1 MGDAFGAA
9 LVEASMSKIT
19 NEWGVLKRQFD
30 ALAHGEDVDA
40 ISIDAIFDFE
50 FRRRFAE
57 LLVETARRNT
67 ASHYNWPRR

>member
-1 MGDAFGAA
+1 
-9 LVEASMSKIT
+9 MSKIT

-30 ALAHGEDVDA
+30 ALAHDEDVDA

>member
-1 MGDAFGAA
+1 MN
-9 LVEASMSKIT
+9 L
-19 NEWGVLKRQFD
+19 LKRQFD